1 MGTPGAADQCEQRSD
16 QPYSAGIDTRE
27 VVEQPPGYEAE
38 LYAVRNHASVM
49 NHILEKF
56 PLISSAPLLHGIATW
71 TLTNSCVK
79 RAESVRL
86 PSPALGGAIPGGVS
100 PRCHEGR

>member
-56 PLISSAPLLHGIATW
+56 PPLSAAPSLGRGSGCDSLSGR
-71 TLTNSCVK
+71 C
-79 RAESVRL
+79 L
-86 PSPALGGAIPGGVS
+86 PVS
-100 PRCHEGR
+100 RST